1 MYAKIDGSTVEKYP
15 YTFRNLQTDNPNVSF
30 PHPLPADIK
39 ADYNVAD
46 VNENAKPD
54 FDPLTENIIE
64 TAMTVVDG
72 VAQINYAKEAASTA
86 DQKIRVRDHRNS
98 MIERSDYMALSDVT
112 MSDEWTTY
120 RQALRD
126 VPQQE
131 GFPANVTWPDQPD
144 QTE

>member
-1 MYAKIDGSTVEKYP
+1 MYAKIDGSTIVKYP
-15 YTFRNLQTDNPNVSF
+15 YTFKDLQKDHSNISF
-30 PHPLPADIK
+30 PKTLNATVK
-39 ADYNVAD
+39 AAYNVAD

-54 FDPLTENIIE
+54 FNSLTENIVE
-64 TAMTVVDG
+64 AAMTVVDG

-86 DQKIRVRDHRNS
+86 DQKTRVRDHRNS

-126 VPQQE
+126 VPQQD
-131 GFPANVTWPDQPD
+131 GFPANVTWPDQP
-144 QTE
+144 E

>member
-1 MYAKIDGSTVEKYP
+1 MYAKIDGSTIVKYP
-15 YTFRNLQTDNPNVSF
+15 YTFKDLQKEHSNVSF
-30 PHPLPADIK
+30 PKTLNATVK
-39 ADYNVAD
+39 AAYNIAD

-54 FDPLTENIIE
+54 FNSLTENIVE

-72 VAQINYAKEAASTA
+72 VAQINYAKEAASIS
-86 DQKIRVRDHRNS
+86 DQRTRVRDHRNS

-112 MSDEWTTY
+112 MSDAWTTY

-131 GFPANVTWPDQPD
+131 GFPSNVTWPDQP
-144 QTE
+144 E